1 MILNIITIVI
11 VIIAVIIIL
20 VMYQRVPRCEECR
33 VCPDPSLAKA
43 SFGLELVNGNVELDI
58 QFSENNK
65 PSKVLDNM
73 FKGRN
78 VYLGGYSLDF

>member
-11 VIIAVIIIL
+11 VIIAVIIVL
-20 VMYQRVPRCEECR
+20 VMYLRFGAIPRCEECQ
-33 VCPDPSLAKA
+33 VCP
-43 SFGLELVNGNVELDI
+43 ELVKGNVELDI

-65 PSKVLDNM
+65 PSKVHDNM
-73 FKGRN
+73 FMGRN

>member
-11 VIIAVIIIL
+11 VIIAVIIVL
-20 VMYQRVPRCEECR
+20 VMYQRVPRCEECK
-33 VCPDPSLAKA
+33 VCP
-43 SFGLELVNGNVELDI
+43 ELVNGNVELDI